1 MADRG
6 SSCIKIEQVVESNL
20 GLKVETYLK
29 VLQTVRL
36 GNCKTSD
43 SKRKVLFSK
52 NFKTQRISFSMF
64 KIKIYIKKLKRL
76 RAHTARKLKFSI
88 KDFFSKFDLIHVF
101 QQIWSYLLNK
111 WWMETFIFCAMSK
124 NVVGEST
131 QGTVYPISILCLL
144 CLQIYFRSTLN
155 SLFQLLS

>member
-1 MADRG
+1 MHQNRA
-6 SSCIKIEQVVESNL
+6 SSGVKF
-20 GLKVETYLK
+20 
-29 VLQTVRL
+29 RL
-36 GNCKTSD
+36 GNFKTSD
-43 SKRKVLFSK
+43 SRGKVLFSK

-101 QQIWSYLLNK
+101 QHIWSYLLNK

-144 CLQIYFRSTLN
+144 CFQIYFLISTFELKGGKSDLLK
-155 SLFQLLS
+155 SLRELIAEKTIMNKI